1 MSSFDHGAVE
11 VERVQLVTREQLVT
25 KEQLVTREQVEE
37 VERVRSSRS
46 FSSAL
51 GVDREARPHEL
62 RKAYRR
68 LALLLHPDKNKAPGA
83 GITLII

>member
-1 MSSFDHGAVE
+1 MSSFDHGEVE
-11 VERVQLVTREQLVT
+11 VERV
-25 KEQLVTREQVEE
+25 QLVTREQVEE
-37 VERVRSSRS
+37 VERVRRSRS

-83 GITLII
+83 GTISMVI